1 MPLYTYRVK
10 NKSGKIFTGEAKVER
25 ESDLSSM
32 LIERG
37 YQVIEIKEK
46 NAFTDITQI
55 KIFQKRIT
63 VKDLAIFARQ
73 FAIILEAG
81 IPIAACLDILKEQTA
96 NPTLKRIISD
106 IGDDIKRGISLS
118 ASMRKQSDVF
128 PGIFVTMVEA
138 GEVSGQLDKVFSRL
152 AEQMEKQYKLNQK
165 IKSAMTYPI
174 IVIVIAVIVVIILM
188 AFVVPSFTSALGDF
202 GVEMP
207 IFTKIL
213 IAVSGFFQSYWWAVF
228 LAIGGLVVFI
238 SQYTKT
244 KNGQRLLGSLAIKLP
259 VIKIVV
265 KNTIT
270 ARFTRTL
277 GTLISSGVM
286 LIQSME
292 VVQNVIG
299 NAIISEAFEEVI
311 AEIKKGRGLSQPLAS
326 MKYFP
331 PMVMSMIKVGE
342 ESGDLDFTLNKCA
355 DFYDE
360 EVETSLKMLTDFINP
375 AIIMVL
381 AVLVGFIVLSV
392 LYPMLSIYQN
402 IE

>member
-10 NKSGKIFTGEAKVER
+10 NESGKIFTGEAKVER
-25 ESDLSSM
+25 ESDLSAM

-37 YQVIEIKEK
+37 YAVVEIKEK
-46 NAFTDITQI
+46 NAFTDISQI
-55 KIFQKRIT
+55 KIFQKRVTI
-63 VKDLAIFARQ
+63 KDLSIFSRQ

-81 IPIAACLDILKEQTA
+81 IPIAACLDILKEQTT
-96 NPTLKRIISD
+96 NPTLKRVVTD
-106 IGDDIKRGISLS
+106 IGDDIKKGISLS
-118 ASMRKQSDVF
+118 ASMKKQTDIF
-128 PGIFVTMVEA
+128 PGLFVTMVEA
-138 GEVSGQLDKVFSRL
+138 GEVSGQLDKVFNRL

-174 IVIVIAVIVVIILM
+174 IVVSIAVIVVIVLM

-213 IAVSGFFQSYWWAVF
+213 IAVSGFFKMFWWAVF
-228 LAIGGLVVFI
+228 LAIGGTVFFLR
-238 SQYTKT
+238 SYSKT
-244 KNGQRLLGSLAIKLP
+244 KNGKRFFGSLAIRLP

-277 GTLISSGVM
+277 GTLIASGVM

-299 NAIISEAFEEVI
+299 NAAIAEAFDEVI
-311 AEIKKGRGLSQPLAS
+311 SEIKKGRGLSQPLAS
-326 MKYFP
+326 MKFFP

-342 ESGDLDFTLNKCA
+342 ESGDLDFSLNKCA

-360 EVETSLKMLTDFINP
+360 EVEVSLKMMTDFINP

>member
-10 NKSGKIFTGEAKVER
+10 NESGKIFTGEAKVER
-25 ESDLSSM
+25 ESDLSAM

-37 YQVIEIKEK
+37 YAVVEIKEK
-46 NAFTDITQI
+46 NAFTDISQI
-55 KIFQKRIT
+55 KIFQKRVTI
-63 VKDLAIFARQ
+63 KDLSIFSRQ

-81 IPIAACLDILKEQTA
+81 IPIAACLDILKEQTT
-96 NPTLKRIISD
+96 NVTLKRVVTD
-106 IGDDIKRGISLS
+106 IGDDIKKGISLS
-118 ASMRKQSDVF
+118 ASMKKQNDIF
-128 PGIFVTMVEA
+128 PGLFITMVEA
-138 GEVSGQLDKVFSRL
+138 GEVSGQLDKVFNRL

-174 IVIVIAVIVVIILM
+174 IVISIAVIVVIILM

-207 IFTKIL
+207 LPTKIL
-213 IAVSGFFQSYWWAVF
+213 IAVSNFFKAFWWAMF
-228 LAIGGLVVFI
+228 IAIGGLVFFLR
-238 SQYTKT
+238 SYSKT
-244 KNGQRLLGSLAIKLP
+244 KNGKRFIGNLAIKLP

-277 GTLISSGVM
+277 GTLIASGVM

-299 NAIISEAFEEVI
+299 NAAIAEAFDEVV

-326 MKYFP
+326 MKFFP

-342 ESGDLDFTLNKCA
+342 ESGDLDFSLNKCA

-360 EVETSLKMLTDFINP
+360 EVEVSMKMLTDFINP

-392 LYPMLSIYQN
+392 LYPMLSIYQGV
-402 IE
+402 E

>member
-10 NKSGKIFTGEAKVER
+10 NESGKIFTGEAKVER
-25 ESDLSSM
+25 ESDLSAM

-37 YQVIEIKEK
+37 YSVVEIKEK
-46 NAFTDITQI
+46 NAFTDISQI
-55 KIFQKRIT
+55 KIFQKRVTI
-63 VKDLAIFARQ
+63 KDLSIFSRQ

-81 IPIAACLDILKEQTA
+81 IPIAACLDILKEQTT
-96 NPTLKRIISD
+96 NPTLKRVITD
-106 IGDDIKRGISLS
+106 IGDDIKKGISLS
-118 ASMRKQSDVF
+118 ASMKKQTDIF
-128 PGIFVTMVEA
+128 PGLFVTMVEA
-138 GEVSGQLDKVFSRL
+138 GEVSGQLDKVFNRL

-174 IVIVIAVIVVIILM
+174 IVVSIAVIVVIILM

-213 IAVSGFFQSYWWAVF
+213 IAVSGFFKMFWWAVF
-228 LAIGGLVVFI
+228 LAIGGTVFFLR
-238 SQYTKT
+238 SYSKT
-244 KNGQRLLGSLAIKLP
+244 KNGKRFFGSLAIRLP

-277 GTLISSGVM
+277 GTLIASGVM

-299 NAIISEAFEEVI
+299 NAAISEAFDEVI
-311 AEIKKGRGLSQPLAS
+311 SEIKKGRGLSQPLAS
-326 MKYFP
+326 MKFFP

-342 ESGDLDFTLNKCA
+342 ESGDLDFSLNKCA

-360 EVETSLKMLTDFINP
+360 EVEVSLKMMTDFINP